1 MMEINGLPRDASSGR
16 VEGSP
21 ADGAPRRT
29 ERRSAAEAASSFTI
43 DLAFPE
49 DRKVAEAREER
60 VARLKAAITA
70 GTYNPDP
77 AQVARKVLGLE

>member
-1 MMEINGLPRDASSGR
+1 MEINGLPRDASAGR

-21 ADGAPRRT
+21 AEGAPRRT
-29 ERRSAAEAASSFTI
+29 GRRSPCESACSFTI

-60 VARLKAAITA
+60 VAGLKAAIAA

-77 AQVARKVLGLE
+77 AHVARKVLGIE